1 MGMASQTGQGEFAM
15 NELQE
20 KPAVATRIAGF
31 LAGLC
36 LLSGA
41 GPAVAQTA
49 EQAAEPAGLDEII
62 VTARFREEKL
72 QETPIA
78 ITAITGAEL
87 EDRNIYTASDVGYLV
102 PNASFRPAQ
111 AAFGNTMTAYIRGI
125 GQYDFDFAFEPGVGI
140 YVDDVY
146 HPFTL
151 ASQIDLLDIDH
162 VEVLRGPQG
171 TLFGRGA
178 IGGAVRYVSKKPQGD
193 ETGQISVV
201 YGDFNRIDVRASY
214 DFSIGENLFARVAGV
229 SKQREGYQKVID
241 FACAF
246 PALAGRIRSSI
257 INRGKDCQIGT
268 QGGEDVTGA
277 RGALR
282 WAPSDK
288 FEVTLTGEYTDDDSE
303 ARADYLNV
311 ILEGP
316 AQGALYNFWESNY
329 VIPMYGIPYDTRFY
343 APNIYTTYATY
354 DDQASGLSFRPETSV
369 EKWDVSANMQW
380 RITDSL
386 TSTLILSYTDI
397 DSRFA
402 TDADGSPLNV
412 QTVDGTQPVQARTAE
427 LRFNGTTFSDR
438 LDWTLGAFF
447 YNSHAT
453 NTQTVSIPP
462 LSMFLDLFLAQVLPG
477 TITFP
482 QMITALDTTQRSFV
496 NAKNVHQLEN
506 QSVYGHVVLK
516 LNDKIDLQ
524 AGVRYSKDQKNVDF
538 DNTRV
543 VAPGVEIENKH
554 TDWRFG
560 LDWKFTEAMM
570 SYISASSGYRPA
582 AYNSRP
588 FQPTQVVGVEPEEA
602 ISYELGFKADF
613 FDGTWRTNF
622 AVFDIDYKTRI
633 LPVAG
638 TECTLQNPQ
647 GPPPY
652 IYNTVP
658 PGTPGSTTDTL
669 GNVCLA
675 TVSRTFYT
683 NAPGDVQGFEFETMW
698 KPIDALTV
706 TANFGILDWQ
716 SQDVDDCD
724 FNLDGNPDAGITC
737 ESDRPGQV
745 PEWNWAAGVAYEFGT
760 GGGGTITP
768 RVDAFGQAE
777 ICFGPVARLGNCAD
791 GYTLVNAQLEY
802 TDSEQKWT
810 LAAGVTNLGNT
821 QYFLNTFP
829 LVAFGQPHSEAQPGR
844 PREWYVSIRRDF
856 H

>member
-1 MGMASQTGQGEFAM
+1 M

-20 KPAVATRIAGF
+20 KPAVAARIAG
-31 LAGLC
+31 LVAGLC
-36 LLSGA
+36 LLAGA
-41 GPAVAQTA
+41 GPVVAQTPA
-49 EQAAEPAGLDEII
+49 PAAEPTGLEEII

-87 EDRNIYTASDVGYLV
+87 EDRNIYTSSDVGYLV

-214 DFSIGENLFARVAGV
+214 DFSLGENLFARVAGV
-229 SKQREGYQKVID
+229 SKQREGYQKVFD
-241 FACAF
+241 FACKF
-246 PALAGRIRSSI
+246 PSLAGNLRSSI
-257 INRGKDCQIGT
+257 INRGKNCQIGT

-277 RGALR
+277 RAALR
-282 WAPSDK
+282 WAPSDQ
-288 FEVTLTGEYTDDDSE
+288 FEMTVTGEYTDDDSE
-303 ARADYLNV
+303 ARADYMNYIV
-311 ILEGP
+311 PP
-316 AQGALYNFWESNY
+316 AQQGGLYGFWENVY
-329 VIPMYGIPYDTRFY
+329 VIPNYGIPYDGRFS
-343 APNIYTTYATY
+343 PPDRFTTYATY
-354 DDQASGLSFRPETSV
+354 DDQRSGLSFKPETSV
-369 EKWDVSANMQW
+369 EKWDVSANLQW
-380 RITDSL
+380 NINEKL

-412 QTVDGTQPVQARTAE
+412 QTVDGTQPIQARTAE
-427 LRFNGTTFSDR
+427 LRFNGTTFNDN
-438 LDWTLGAFF
+438 LDWTLGAFI

-453 NTQTVSIPP
+453 NTQTVSIPA
-462 LSMFLDLFLAQVLPG
+462 LSLFLDQFLAGVP
-477 TITFP
+477 IP
-482 QMITALDTTQRSFV
+482 TAVANIDSTVRSFV

-506 QSVYGHVVLK
+506 QSAYAHGVLK
-516 LNDKIDLQ
+516 LNDHFDVQ
-524 AGVRYSKDQKNVDF
+524 AGIRYSKDQKNVDF

-543 VAPGVEIENKH
+543 VAPGVKIENKH

-560 LDWKFTEAMM
+560 VDWKFNDKMM
-570 SYISASSGYRPA
+570 SYLSASSGYRPS

-588 FQPTQVVGVEPEEA
+588 FQPTQVVAVDPEEA
-602 ISYELGFKADF
+602 ISYELGLKADF
-613 FDGTWRTNF
+613 FDSTLRTNF

-638 TECTLQNPQ
+638 TECTLANPM

-658 PGTPGSTTDTL
+658 PGTPGSTTDSL
-669 GNVCLA
+669 GNTCLA

-683 NAPGDVQGFEFETMW
+683 NAPGDVTGFEFETQW
-698 KPIDALTV
+698 KPVDALTV

-716 SQDVDDCD
+716 SEDVDNCD
-724 FNLDGNPDAGITC
+724 FNLDGQPDAGITC

-760 GGGGTITP
+760 GGGGKITP

-777 ICFGPVARLGNCAD
+777 ICFGPVARPGNCSE
-791 GYTLVNAQLEY
+791 GYTLVNAQIEY
-802 TDSEQKWT
+802 TDADQKWSV
-810 LAAGVTNLGNT
+810 AAGVTNLGDTIYN
-821 QYFLNTFP
+821 YNTFP
-829 LVAFGQPHSEAQPGR
+829 LTAFGQPHSEAQPGR